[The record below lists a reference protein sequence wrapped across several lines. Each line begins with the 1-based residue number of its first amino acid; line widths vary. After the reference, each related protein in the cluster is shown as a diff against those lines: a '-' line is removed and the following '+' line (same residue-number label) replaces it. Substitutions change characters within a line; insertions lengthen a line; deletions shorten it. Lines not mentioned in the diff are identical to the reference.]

1 MNNSGK
7 MNSEES
13 NRLLTLPN
21 ILSIF
26 RILLVPVFLMMVTQG
41 KAFGALA
48 VFLLAG
54 LTDLLDGF
62 TARQLHQKTKIGAL
76 LDPAADKLLAT
87 SSYIVLSI
95 PSLTLLNAI
104 PIWLAITVISRDLLI
119 SGGAFLAF
127 KLRGQKRF
135 DPTIFGKAS
144 TACQFSV
151 IFFVLFFNYTQASP
165 SYLSWLYY
173 VTLFFTLVSGIH
185 YVAIGVRMIF
195 PKKQS

>member
-1 MNNSGK
+1 

-26 RILLVPVFLMMVTQG
+26 RILLIPVFLIMITQG

-54 LTDLLDGF
+54 LTDLFDGF
-62 TARQLHQKTKIGAL
+62 AARQLHQKTKIGAL

-151 IFFVLFFNYTQASP
+151 ILSVLFFNYTQTSP
-165 SYLSWLYY
+165 PYLSWLYY

-195 PKKQS
+195 PKKQR